1 MSLQTS
7 WLARCLVVAWMA
19 APACAMAQQDPRWAE
34 KMFEVDK
41 LDFGVVATGAECKT
55 QLKVTNK
62 YVETIQ
68 ITGVSTGCRCAQA
81 STTIKDLPSGQTGII
96 EVSMDTR
103 NFSRK
108 RDSVVMISVYEPSK
122 GALATVRIP
131 VSVYIRT
138 DVVVE
143 PGAVNF
149 GTVDLGQPRE
159 LKLSVAY
166 AGRPDWKILQVQNR
180 NPNIEAVAKEIG
192 RGGQRVD
199 YELLVTLKP
208 TAPAGVIRETLTLV
222 TDDANNP
229 HVPIPV
235 FAQVES
241 DITVTPSSVNFG
253 TVSPGQVKMQ
263 TIVIRAKKPFVI
275 EKLERGKGDESLTVQ
290 KSSDARPVQL
300 LPLKFTAP
308 AEAGDYLDDVT
319 ITIEGRK
326 EPVTIRVQAKIVAP
340 ATPAVAPAAEASDA
354 K

>member
-19 APACAMAQQDPRWAE
+19 APACVMAQQDPRWAE

-55 QLKVTNK
+55 QLKITNR

-68 ITGVSTGCRCAQA
+68 ITGVATGCRCAQA
-81 STTIKDLPSGQTGII
+81 STTVKDLASGQTGII
-96 EVSMDTR
+96 DVSMDTR

-108 RDSVVMISVYEPSK
+108 RDSVVTISVYEPSK

-143 PGAVNF
+143 PGSVNF
-149 GTVDLGQPRE
+149 GTVDLGQSRE

-208 TAPAGVIRETLTLV
+208 TASAGVIRETLTLV

-241 DITVTPSSVNFG
+241 DLTVTPSAINFG
-253 TVSPGQVKMQ
+253 TVTAGQVKTQ
-263 TIVIRAKKPFVI
+263 TVVIRAKKPISI
-275 EKLERGKGDESLTVQ
+275 EGFNQGKGDKALTVQ
-290 KSSDARPVQL
+290 MPSDARPVHL

-308 AEAGDYLDDVT
+308 ADAGDYQNDIQV
-319 ITIEGRK
+319 IIEGRK
-326 EPVTIRVQAKIVAP
+326 EPITLRIQAKIVVP
-340 ATPAVAPAAEASDA
+340 ATPAEAPAAEASDA

>member
-7 WLARCLVVAWMA
+7 WLARCLVVAWIA

-34 KMFEVDK
+34 KMFDVEK

-55 QLKVTNK
+55 QLKITNR
-62 YVETIQ
+62 YLETIQ
-68 ITGVSTGCRCAQA
+68 ITEVRTGCRCAQA
-81 STTIKDLPSGQTGII
+81 STTVKELASNQTGII

-108 RDSVVMISVYEPSK
+108 RDSVVMISVYEPTK

-143 PGAVNF
+143 PGSANF
-149 GTVDLGQPRE
+149 GAVDLGQSRE

-180 NPNIEAVAKEIG
+180 NPNVDAAVREIG

-208 TAPAGVIRETLTLV
+208 TAPAGPIRETITLV

-235 FAQVES
+235 SALVES
-241 DITVTPSSVNFG
+241 DLTVTPSALNFG
-253 TVSPGQVKMQ
+253 TVTAGQTKMQ
-263 TIVIRAKKPFVI
+263 TVVIRGKKPFSI
-275 EKLERGKGDESLTVQ
+275 EKFERGKGDQSLTVQ
-290 KSSDARPVQL
+290 KPNDARPVHL

-308 AEAGDYLDDVT
+308 AEAGDYLDDITV
-319 ITIEGRK
+319 TIEGRK
-326 EPVTIRVQAKIVAP
+326 EPVVIRVQAKIVAP
-340 ATPAVAPAAEASDA
+340 TGGAAVPEASA
-354 K
+354 VN

>member
-7 WLARCLVVAWMA
+7 WLVRCLVVVWMA

-34 KMFEVDK
+34 KMFEVEK

-55 QLKVTNK
+55 QLKITNK
-62 YVETIQ
+62 YLETIQ

-81 STTIKDLPSGQTGII
+81 STTVRELASKQTGVID
-96 EVSMDTR
+96 VSMDTR

-108 RDSVVMISVYEPSK
+108 RDSVIVINLYEPTK
-122 GALATVRIP
+122 GSLATVRIP

-143 PGAVNF
+143 PGSINF
-149 GTVDLGQPRE
+149 GTVDLGQSRE

-180 NPNIEAVAKEIG
+180 SPHVDAVAKEIG

-199 YELLVTLKP
+199 YELLVTLKS

-229 HVPIPV
+229 HVPIPL

-241 DITVTPSSVNFG
+241 DITVTPASLNFG
-253 TVSPGQVKMQ
+253 TVTPGQIKMQ
-263 TIVIRAKKPFVI
+263 TVVIRAKKPFSI
-275 EKLERGKGDESLTVQ
+275 ESFNQAKGDQSLTVQ
-290 KSSDARPVQL
+290 SPADARPVHL

-308 AEAGDYLDDVT
+308 AEAGDYQNDIQVK
-319 ITIEGRK
+319 IAGRK
-326 EPVTIRVQAKIVAP
+326 DPVTIQVQAKVVAP
-340 ATPAVAPAAEASDA
+340 ATPDAAPAAETSEA